1 MMREPIRIGF
11 SPPAVSLRL
20 SVDRETP
27 HRLQSAGRSNRG
39 SFRWLGALSLTGRPK
54 PHMCAYA
61 IFFVEM
67 FLDVTRILGL
77 IDSVIAMDHS
87 LKLLRKH
94 FAKSPELRVFSTQGG
109 FAKLVGRSE
118 GYIRNVENGVVPLSL
133 KLAEAVEEKTG
144 VSAKWLLKPGKPDS
158 VSPPSKPDGKDWEP
172 AVAIRLIKAEIDTGK
187 QALTQLIAEAT
198 RTGTSVPDLIGGL
211 VKTAL
216 EADLARGSLDLLVE
230 IANLLRDNG
239 HMHFSQAPENKP

>member
-1 MMREPIRIGF
+1 MCDHAILF
-11 SPPAVSLRL
+11 SP
-20 SVDRETP
+20 
-27 HRLQSAGRSNRG
+27 
-39 SFRWLGALSLTGRPK
+39 
-54 PHMCAYA
+54 
-61 IFFVEM
+61 II
-67 FLDVTRILGL
+67 LDVGDVFGL
-77 IDSVIAMDHS
+77 INLVPAMDHT
-87 LKLLRKH
+87 LKLLRKR
-94 FAKSPELRVFSTQGG
+94 FAKSPELRVYSTQGG

-198 RTGTSVPDLIGGL
+198 RTGTSMPDLIGGL

-216 EADLARGSLDLLVE
+216 EADLARGSFDLLVE

-239 HMHFSQAPENKP
+239 HMQFSPAPENKP